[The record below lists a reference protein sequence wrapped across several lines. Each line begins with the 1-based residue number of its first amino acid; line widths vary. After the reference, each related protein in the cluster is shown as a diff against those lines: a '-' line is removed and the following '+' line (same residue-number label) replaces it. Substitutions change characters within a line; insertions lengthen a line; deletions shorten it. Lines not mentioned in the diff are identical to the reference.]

1 MPVAYLSVR
10 GGGAPPIGMDT
21 SILITE
27 MFAGA
32 DEPRY
37 VSLAYEAFTHVG
49 LLIRRWQVADA
60 QVWQAMAQCW
70 SDPLAL
76 FALLQD
82 ERLAA
87 AAMIEGEGL
96 NPFYTIGQ
104 AGSRPFVQCSAAE
117 LVAKMTTILV
127 NGGAYGGG
135 LRPPSRFGRL
145 RGRITGV
152 EAYGYEEEELREAA
166 RDLLRRWHPEG
177 DPTRAYYH
185 VGAWCDF
192 FMDVA
197 WDHTFLTVHEDT
209 RTIGLLMITDTD

>member
-1 MPVAYLSVR
+1 
-10 GGGAPPIGMDT
+10 MDT

-27 MFAGA
+27 TYAGA
-32 DEPRY
+32 DKPRY

-60 QVWQAMAQCW
+60 HMWQAMAPCW

-76 FALLQD
+76 FVLLQE

-87 AAMIEGEGL
+87 AAMIEGEEL
-96 NPFYTIGQ
+96 RPLYT
-104 AGSRPFVQCSAAE
+104 AGHKEHRPFVQCSTAE
-117 LVAKMTTILV
+117 LVARMTTMLV
-127 NGGAYGGG
+127 YGGSYGGG
-135 LRPPSRFGRL
+135 LRPSTRMGRL
-145 RGRITGV
+145 VGRITGV

-177 DPTRAYYH
+177 EPTRAYYH
-185 VGAWCDF
+185 DGAWCGF
-192 FMDVA
+192 FMNVA
-197 WDHTFLTVHEDT
+197 WDHTVLTVHEDT